1 MNREPLNPFSTQKN
15 PEARIESPKNQ
26 FPDFQSLAGFGF
38 SSGDCSP
45 ATIDFPLKI
54 THQTAHA

>member
-15 PEARIESPKNQ
+15 PEARIESLKNQ

-38 SSGDCSP
+38 CSGDCSP
-45 ATIDFPLKI
+45 AAIDFPLKF
-54 THQTAHA
+54 TH